1 MYNAKHH
8 LTSTVLHH
16 VAKAKKIQ
24 QILFKFFFSIQSLH
38 KPNDIE
44 FICSNSSHVSTILT
58 ISKKNLITLFYND
71 KIQLAFHRYRKDPP
85 DNRLVNS
92 NSFEF
97 SSNLQQHLTV
107 SASRNYDMIFL

>member
-8 LTSTVLHH
+8 LTSSVLHH

-44 FICSNSSHVSTILT
+44 FIYSNSSHVSTILT
-58 ISKKNLITLFYND
+58 ISKKNHITFFYSD
-71 KIQLAFHRYRKDPP
+71 KIQQAFNLYQKDPP

-107 SASRNYDMIFL
+107 SASRNCDMIF